1 MGREDRAG
9 LPQAGETYTRGTPNV
24 WSLTSADAELGLV
37 YVPTG
42 NATPDYF
49 GGHRSEAMEK
59 YASSVVALDARTGR
73 AR

>member
-1 MGREDRAG
+1 MK
-9 LPQAGETYTRGTPNV
+9 
-24 WSLTSADAELGLV
+24 SLGLV

-59 YASSVVALDARTGR
+59 YASSIVALDTATGR
-73 AR
+73 VRWHFQTTHHDIWDYDVPIATHSG